1 MADPYQSA
9 NPWGNYY
16 GMQQGYFPPQPMG
29 DPNALYR
36 LPQGVGFQQTLGSP
50 VGLPQHF
57 APGLPPQHFAPG
69 QPEGSQQKKKK
80 SPKPKSPKD
89 NKKAVKKKPAAKK
102 VPKKKPKAAKKKV
115 VDKAELARK
124 KQAQKE
130 RAQKVKMKATTK
142 GGKKKKERDPD
153 APKRARTAF
162 NFFLDNFR
170 DEYKKENPETKG
182 VVQVTKAGSERW
194 KQMTPETKQP
204 FEDQAAAAREIY
216 TKAKADY
223 EAKGGAARFK
233 LQKGPPRPPT
243 AYFMFLSA
251 FRQEYKLRNPEVKG
265 IKDMSREAGEKW
277 RGMDQDA
284 KRPFEEKAK
293 RAKDEYNKLKA
304 MTPEERLQ
312 ATEHITNGKIY
323 EQFM

>member
-1 MADPYQSA
+1 
-9 NPWGNYY
+9 
-16 GMQQGYFPPQPMG
+16 MG
-29 DPNALYR
+29 
-36 LPQGVGFQQTLGSP
+36 
-50 VGLPQHF
+50 
-57 APGLPPQHFAPG
+57 
-69 QPEGSQQKKKK
+69 
-80 SPKPKSPKD
+80 
-89 NKKAVKKKPAAKK
+89 
-102 VPKKKPKAAKKKV
+102 
-115 VDKAELARK
+115 
-124 KQAQKE
+124 
-130 RAQKVKMKATTK
+130 
-142 GGKKKKERDPD
+142 
-153 APKRARTAF
+153 
-162 NFFLDNFR
+162 
-170 DEYKKENPETKG
+170 G

-265 IKDMSREAGEKW
+265 IKDMAREAGEKC

-304 MTPEERLQ
+304 MTPRSAFKQRSTSPTGKSTSSSCERDPPRGGILARARLQ
-312 ATEHITNGKIY
+312 RVHKQRALSDHD
-323 EQFM
+323 FV

>member
-1 MADPYQSA
+1 
-9 NPWGNYY
+9 
-16 GMQQGYFPPQPMG
+16 
-29 DPNALYR
+29 
-36 LPQGVGFQQTLGSP
+36 
-50 VGLPQHF
+50 
-57 APGLPPQHFAPG
+57 
-69 QPEGSQQKKKK
+69 
-80 SPKPKSPKD
+80 
-89 NKKAVKKKPAAKK
+89 
-102 VPKKKPKAAKKKV
+102 
-115 VDKAELARK
+115 
-124 KQAQKE
+124 
-130 RAQKVKMKATTK
+130 MKATTK

-162 NFFLDNFR
+162 NFFLDDFR
-170 DEYKKENPETKG
+170 NEYKKDHPEAKG
-182 VVQVTKAGSERW
+182 VVGVTKAGSERW
-194 KQMTPETKQP
+194 KQMTPEAKQP
-204 FEDQAAAAREIY
+204 FEDQAATARDVY
-216 TKAKADY
+216 TKAKEQY
-223 EAKGGAARFK
+223 EARGGSARFK

-284 KRPFEEKAK
+284 KRPFEDKAK

>member
-80 SPKPKSPKD
+80 SPKPKSSKD
-89 NKKAVKKKPAAKK
+89 NKKAAKK
-102 VPKKKPKAAKKKV
+102 TV

-130 RAQKVKMKATTK
+130 RAQKAKMKATTK

-194 KQMTPETKQP
+194 KQMTPE
-204 FEDQAAAAREIY
+204 
-216 TKAKADY
+216 
-223 EAKGGAARFK
+223 
-233 LQKGPPRPPT
+233 
-243 AYFMFLSA
+243 
-251 FRQEYKLRNPEVKG
+251 
-265 IKDMSREAGEKW
+265 
-277 RGMDQDA
+277 
-284 KRPFEEKAK
+284 
-293 RAKDEYNKLKA
+293 
-304 MTPEERLQ
+304 
-312 ATEHITNGKIY
+312 
-323 EQFM
+323 